1 MRIMIID
8 DDRDWLDCCKD
19 CLAGEHTVFAFS
31 DPKTAINHY
40 GFDSEF
46 DLIIVD
52 QTMPKKNGEGVIFD
66 LKYIN
71 PDARI
76 IVLSGRSFEMNLP
89 KDFILTALTKPVSF
103 SKLIEFAHKK
113 NGMR

>member
-1 MRIMIID
+1 MIID

-19 CLAGEHTVFAFS
+19 CLSGEHTVFAFS
-31 DPKTAINHY
+31 DPKTAVNHY
-40 GFDSEF
+40 GYDSNF

-52 QTMPKKNGEGVIFD
+52 QTMPQKNGEGVIFD

-71 PDARI
+71 PGAKI

-89 KDFILTALTKPVSF
+89 KNFIITSLMKPVSF
-103 SKLIEFAHKK
+103 SEIMELAQKK
-113 NGMR
+113 AG